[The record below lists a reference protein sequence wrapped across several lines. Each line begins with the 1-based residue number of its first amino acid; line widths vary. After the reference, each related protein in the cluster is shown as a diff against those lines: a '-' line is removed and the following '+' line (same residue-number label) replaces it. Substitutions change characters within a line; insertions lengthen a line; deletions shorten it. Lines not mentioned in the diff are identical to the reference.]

1 MPPRR
6 PRHVRTRRT
15 QVWLSEEA
23 HAQITGWAVR
33 QGLSVSAGIEA
44 LARLGL
50 RQAPADALGP
60 AVGRVA
66 ARTVRAEVG
75 ALRALFAAT
84 ALEAAQTR
92 RLATAI
98 LRHLPPPDRASPAWT
113 ALTRTW
119 VELARRDAVEGLLAG
134 DALRELGLGAQIAAA
149 DDQAA
154 ADHEGA
160 DAVEVVP
167 AAAPDD
173 VADEPDD
180 AAAELEDEEA
190 EDADELDDEAL
201 APYGDEAPAPGALW

>member
-23 HAQITGWAVR
+23 HVQIKGWAER

-66 ARTVRAEVG
+66 ARTVRAEVA

-98 LRHLPPPDRASPAWT
+98 LRHLPPPDRPSPAW
-113 ALTRTW
+113 AAQTRTW

-134 DALRELGLGAQIAAA
+134 DALRELGLGTQIALA

-154 ADHEGA
+154 ADRAGGA
-160 DAVEVVP
+160 AVAVVP
-167 AAAPDD
+167 AAAPDAF
-173 VADEPDD
+173 ADEPDE
-180 AAAELEDEEA
+180 AAEELEDD
-190 EDADELDDEAL
+190 EDADGDELDYEAL
-201 APYGDEAPAPGALW
+201 APYGDEAPAPDALW

>member
-23 HAQITGWAVR
+23 HAQIKGWATR

-50 RQAPADALGP
+50 HQAPADALGP

-66 ARTVRAEVG
+66 ARTVRAEVA

-98 LRHLPPPDRASPAWT
+98 LRHLPSPDRPRPAW
-113 ALTRTW
+113 AAQTRTW

-134 DALRELGLGAQIAAA
+134 DALRELGLGAQIARAV
-149 DDQAA
+149 DRT
-154 ADHEGA
+154 GA
-160 DAVEVVP
+160 DAVEAVP

-173 VADEPDD
+173 FADEPDD
-180 AAAELEDEEA
+180 AAEEFEDEEDV
-190 EDADELDDEAL
+190 DADTDELDYEAL
-201 APYGDEAPAPGALW
+201 APYGNEAPAPGALW

>member
-23 HAQITGWAVR
+23 HAQIKGWATR

-66 ARTVRAEVG
+66 ARTVRAEVA

-98 LRHLPPPDRASPAWT
+98 LRHLPPPDRTSPAWT
-113 ALTRTW
+113 AQTRAW
-119 VELARRDAVEGLLAG
+119 VELARRDAMEGLLAG
-134 DALRELGLGAQIAAA
+134 DALRELGLGAQIAE

-154 ADHEGA
+154 TDP
-160 DAVEVVP
+160 DAAEVVP
-167 AAAPDD
+167 VAP
-173 VADEPDD
+173 ANALAGEP
-180 AAAELEDEEA
+180 EEEDEEELA
-190 EDADELDDEAL
+190 DTDELDYEAL

>member
-15 QVWLSEEA
+15 QVWLSEEG
-23 HAQITGWAVR
+23 HALIRAWSGA

-50 RQAPADALGP
+50 RQAPAAALGP

-66 ARTVRAEVG
+66 ARIVRAEVS

-98 LRHLPPPDRASPAWT
+98 LRHLPPPDRTSPAWT
-113 ALTRTW
+113 AQTRTW
-119 VELARRDAVEGLLAG
+119 VELARRDAVEGLRAG
-134 DALRELGLGAQIAAA
+134 AALRELGSAAQIAEN
-149 DDQAA
+149 DPAA
-154 ADHEGA
+154 ADPDNA
-160 DAVEVVP
+160 DVVP
-167 AAAPDD
+167 AVPADELADEADDAAEELAGVPD
-173 VADEPDD
+173 ADEP
-180 AAAELEDEEA
+180 
-190 EDADELDDEAL
+190 DDEAL
-201 APYGDEAPAPGALW
+201 APYGDETPAPGALW